1 MKFGFC
7 QEIQQYDVMMTSC
20 NVIANQV
27 MPSNFGGP
35 IKSGFEVIGGGRGT
49 GLRSP
54 PPVPGSKKKKRV
66 LHRVKLIHLQVNI
79 SAKEI
84 FMLKGRIQTSLILI
98 LRLRVFLFLIC

>member
-35 IKSGFEVIGGGRGT
+35 IKSGFEVIGGEGDCAPKP
-49 GLRSP
+49 S
-54 PPVPGSKKKKRV
+54 PGSRKQKKKKAR
-66 LHRVKLIHLQVNI
+66 
-79 SAKEI
+79 SE
-84 FMLKGRIQTSLILI
+84 
-98 LRLRVFLFLIC
+98 